1 LSSLECRIRPIDL
14 KAASDGEYE
23 KLSVFLNTLR
33 KELLPDDPPLPLDE
47 YIKIWKSRSSRQ
59 AIATWIGCV
68 SSPEKIVSYGYCS
81 INLTA
86 ENQHVADF
94 DIKVLP
100 ELRRNGLGRDML
112 HPAVGYAKENGR
124 RLMMALSYGV
134 CPAGG
139 SFLARIGA
147 RVGQEAHTNQLRIAE
162 LNHGILDLWIEKA
175 KHLSAEISVGLW
187 VDRIPEDRIEEVA
200 SFYQVVATDQ
210 PLGSLEMEHFK
221 FTSETMREGERNILS
236 RGYRRWILHM
246 VEKSSGR
253 ILGLTEVVWSPNRP
267 TSLRQ
272 NFTGVLPEYRN
283 RGLGRWLKAE
293 MLSRIIRERPE
304 VELIRSGNADSN
316 AAIVKIN
323 NELGF
328 KPYISLT
335 DWQIE
340 TAEVERYLATRN

>member
-1 LSSLECRIRPIDL
+1 LSSLECRIRPFDL
-14 KAASDGEYE
+14 NTASESE
-23 KLSVFLNTLR
+23 FEIVSVFKNIIR
-33 KELLPDDPPLPLDE
+33 KEVLPDDPPIPMEE
-47 YIKIWKSRSSRQ
+47 YMKIYRSNPSR
-59 AIATWIGCV
+59 IASARWIGCA
-68 SSPEKIVSYGYCS
+68 SCPEEIIAYADCS

-86 ENQHVADF
+86 ENQHVANF
-94 DIKVLP
+94 NVEVLP
-100 ELRRNGLGRDML
+100 GLRRNGLGCRML
-112 HPAVGYAKENGR
+112 HLAVDYAKEQSR
-124 RLMMALSYGV
+124 RLMMSITNGA

-139 SFLARIGA
+139 LFLARIGA
-147 RVGQEAHTNQLRIAE
+147 RVGQEAHTNQLRISE
-162 LNHGILDLWIEKA
+162 LNRRILDLWIDKA
-175 KHLSAEISVGLW
+175 KNLSVEIDVGLW
-187 VDRIPEDRIEEVA
+187 VDTIPEDRIEDVANFYRVA
-200 SFYQVVATDQ
+200 SDQ
-210 PLGSLEMEHFK
+210 PLDSLEMEHFRI
-221 FTSETMREGERNILS
+221 TPEMIREGQRNTIS

-267 TSLRQ
+267 FSLRQ
-272 NFTGVLPEYRN
+272 DFTGVLPEYRN

-316 AAIVKIN
+316 AAMVKIN

-335 DWQIE
+335 DWQVE